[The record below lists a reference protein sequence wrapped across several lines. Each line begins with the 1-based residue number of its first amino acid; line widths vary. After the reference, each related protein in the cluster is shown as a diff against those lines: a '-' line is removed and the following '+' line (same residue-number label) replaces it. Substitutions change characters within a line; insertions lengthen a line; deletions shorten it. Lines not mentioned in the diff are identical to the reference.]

1 MNVRIN
7 WYILLPKKVN
17 KYNKGIFQTKIFDY
31 ITWIS

>member
-17 KYNKGIFQTKIFDY
+17 KYKGIFQIFLGDNM
-31 ITWIS
+31 TWIS